1 MANNIVSR
9 LKRKKILEVVSTGNR
24 MDGRALMDYRDFV
37 IKKKPLEK
45 AEGSA
50 EIWLGKTH
58 VIVGVKAGIGKPF
71 EDRPDEGVLIV
82 NAEFT
87 PIAHSTWEPGPPN
100 ESSIELARVVD
111 RGMRSAEIIDM
122 KKLCV
127 RSGQDVYVIFVDLYV
142 LNYDGNLIDACAIGA
157 ISALEDAKIPVFKVT
172 NGVISQTNKTKK
184 LELKSKPIAVTF
196 VIIGDNL
203 IIDPTEDEE
212 EVMDARL
219 TVTINENG
227 NVTTLQKSGSTG
239 ISLETIQ
246 LAINTA
252 VEKTPK
258 LRTMAIE

>member
-1 MANNIVSR
+1 
-9 LKRKKILEVVSTGNR
+9 
-24 MDGRALMDYRDFV
+24 
-37 IKKKPLEK
+37 
-45 AEGSA
+45 
-50 EIWLGKTH
+50 
-58 VIVGVKAGIGKPF
+58 
-71 EDRPDEGVLIV
+71 
-82 NAEFT
+82 
-87 PIAHSTWEPGPPN
+87 
-100 ESSIELARVVD
+100 
-111 RGMRSAEIIDM
+111 
-122 KKLCV
+122 
-127 RSGQDVYVIFVDLYV
+127 V

-172 NGVISQTNKTKK
+172 NGVVSQTNKTKK

-219 TVTINENG
+219 TVTIDENG